1 MHNTIL
7 ASTSVIKFSQII
19 YQRPEID
26 KFENKF
32 FALLQEFENA
42 PTFEFQNKILLDIY
56 KLRDKFDTMYHFAY
70 IKSHANTAN
79 TKFQEEIGFFDK
91 VLPQVEKL
99 VSKFYDALINATFKE
114 QLSEKWGEHLF
125 NLALNKTKKFHPSI
139 MAELAVENQ
148 LKTKYTRLIGSIN
161 FEFDGQKHN
170 LKSIDSCIENADR
183 NIREKASHAKWAALS
198 KIQDQLDS
206 IFDEIVKVR
215 HKMAKKLGYNNFT
228 ELGYVKMDRTNY
240 DREMVADFRN
250 HLLKHLGPI
259 ADKLVERQK
268 KRLDYDNLYTF
279 DRSMLFKTGNPT
291 PKYQPEEILKRG
303 KQMYADLSE
312 ETHNFFNTMLESG
325 FMDVINRPE
334 KSLSSY
340 CSDLSQFGMPFIF
353 ASFNGTSDDIKILT
367 HEAGHAFQY
376 FTGKNKEITEY
387 RWPTFDA
394 AEVHSMSME
403 YLTYPWMKN
412 FFEEDAEK
420 YFFAHISAVISS
432 MLSKCVGDHFQEIIY
447 ENPNMTADE
456 RAAVWKKMETKY
468 MPSKT
473 YLNNSYLENGRL
485 WQVYWHI
492 YNFPFYFIDYAL
504 AQICALQIWQKNK
517 IDSTETWK
525 DYMELCKA
533 GGTLPFL
540 EMIEKGNLKSPF
552 EPGCIESIA
561 KDLDDYLN
569 NIDDSNF

>member
-1 MHNTIL
+1 MHNTTL
-7 ASTSVIKFSQII
+7 ASTSVMKFSQIV
-19 YQRPEID
+19 YQRPKID
-26 KFENKF
+26 KFESKF
-32 FALLQEFENA
+32 SALLQEFESA
-42 PTFEFQNKILLDIY
+42 LTFESQNQSLLNIY

-79 TKFQEEIGFFDK
+79 AKFQEEIGFFDK
-91 VLPQVEKL
+91 ILPQVEKL
-99 VSKFYDALINATFKE
+99 VSRFYNALINATFKE
-114 QLSEKWGEHLF
+114 KLSKKWGKHLF
-125 NLALNKTKKFHPSI
+125 TLALNKTKKFHPSI
-139 MAELAVENQ
+139 MAELAIENQ
-148 LKTKYTRLIGSIN
+148 LKTKYTRLIGSVN
-161 FEFDGQKHN
+161 FEYNDQKHN
-170 LKSIDSCIENADR
+170 LKSIDSFIENPDR
-183 NIREKASHAKWAALS
+183 NIRKNASFAKWEALS
-198 KIQDQLDS
+198 KVQDQLDG
-206 IFDEIVKVR
+206 IFDEVVNVR
-215 HKMAKKLGYNNFT
+215 HKMATKLGYKDFT

-240 DREMVADFRN
+240 DREMIADFRN
-250 HLLKHLGPI
+250 RLLKYLGPI
-259 ADKLVERQK
+259 AKKLEERQK
-268 KRLDYDNLYTF
+268 KRLGYDNLYPF
-279 DRSMLFKTGNPT
+279 DRTIHFNSGNPK
-291 PKYQPEEILKRG
+291 PKYQSEEILKRG

-312 ETHNFFNTMLESG
+312 ETNKFFNTMIESE
-325 FMDVINRPE
+325 FMDVTNRPE

-353 ASFNGTSDDIKILT
+353 ASFNGTSDDVKILT

-376 FTGKNKEITEY
+376 FMGKNKEITEY

-420 YFFAHISAVISS
+420 YFFSHISAVISS
-432 MLSKCVGDHFQEIIY
+432 MLSKCVGDHFQEVIY

-456 RAAVWKKMETKY
+456 RATIWKEMEAKY
-468 MPSKT
+468 MPNKDFM
-473 YLNNSYLENGRL
+473 NNSYLESGRL
-485 WQVYWHI
+485 WQVYWHV

-517 IDSTETWK
+517 IDPSNTWN

-552 EPGCIESIA
+552 EPGCIQSIA
-561 KDLDDYLN
+561 KDLEDYLDS
-569 NIDDSNF
+569 IDDSKF